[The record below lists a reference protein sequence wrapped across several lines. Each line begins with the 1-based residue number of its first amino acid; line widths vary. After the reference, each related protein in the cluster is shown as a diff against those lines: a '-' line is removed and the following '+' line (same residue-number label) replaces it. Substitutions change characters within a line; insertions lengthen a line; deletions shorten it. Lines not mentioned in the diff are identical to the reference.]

1 MAKEIDI
8 VVVGAGPVGLFTVFE
23 AGLLGL
29 NCVLIDNLDK
39 PGGQCAELYPEKP
52 IYDIPGVP
60 FQTAQEHVDALLEQ
74 IKPFNYELILN
85 ERVEEITEIDHKDD
99 KYWSVTTNEGTK
111 LTTKNIFIAAGA
123 GSFEPRRPP
132 NIEDPDKF
140 INKGVTYAVRSKS
153 TYENKDV
160 FIFGGGDS
168 ALDWC
173 VELAEKAKSLS
184 LVHRRDAFR
193 GAQHT
198 EEQMRELVAAG
209 KVKLLTPYLIDSIE
223 GSDKVT
229 GVSLKNFDTNEIEH
243 YEADE
248 LLFLFGLNKKLGP
261 ILEWNIDLNGK
272 KISVNTENFQTSVEG
287 IFAVGDINDYPGKLD
302 LILSGFHETT
312 LAVQE
317 AYKRL
322 YPGERVPFGYTTSNS
337 KLQEK
342 LGVQKVSKLELINLI
357 HKELPQIQCGRCDT
371 PGCKQYAQA
380 IVDGDPHDRCVPGGE
395 KTLKNLNSILKRI
408 LRKLILNTVQQ
419 LRSKK
424 FLLLRKNV
432 LVVKNVLMH
441 ALLMQ
446 L

>member
-1 MAKEIDI
+1 MNKTDI
-8 VVVGAGPVGLFTVFE
+8 LIIGAGPVGLFTVFE

-29 NCVLIDNLDK
+29 NCTLIDNLDK

-74 IKPFNYELILN
+74 IKPFNYDLHLS
-85 ERVEEITEIDHKDD
+85 ERVDLIEEITLENESFWKVKTTED
-99 KYWSVTTNEGTK
+99 KEFIS
-111 LTTKNIFIAAGA
+111 KNIFIAAGA

-132 NIEDPDKF
+132 NIEDPDKYLG
-140 INKGVTYAVRSKS
+140 KGVEYAVRSVDK
-153 TYENKDV
+153 YKNKNV
-160 FIFGGGDS
+160 VIFGGGDS
-168 ALDWC
+168 ALDWT
-173 VELAEKAKSLS
+173 VELSKVAKLVT

-198 EEQMRELVAAG
+198 EEQMRALVEKG
-209 KVKLLTPYLIDSIE
+209 KVNLLTPYLINSIKGDDIVDSI
-223 GSDKVT
+223 T
-229 GVSLKNFDTNEIEH
+229 LKNFESNEIED

-261 ILEWNIDLNGK
+261 ILDWDIDLNGK
-272 KISVNTENFQTSVEG
+272 KIKVNTENYQTNKDG

-317 AYKRL
+317 AYKRI

-342 LGVQKVSKLELINLI
+342 LGV
-357 HKELPQIQCGRCDT
+357 
-371 PGCKQYAQA
+371 
-380 IVDGDPHDRCVPGGE
+380 
-395 KTLKNLNSILKRI
+395 
-408 LRKLILNTVQQ
+408 
-419 LRSKK
+419 KK
-424 FLLLRKNV
+424 
-432 LVVKNVLMH
+432 
-441 ALLMQ
+441 
-446 L
+446 

>member
-85 ERVEEITEIDHKDD
+85 ERVEEITEVDHKDD
-99 KYWSVTTNEGTK
+99 KYWSVKTNEGSE

-173 VELAEKAKSLS
+173 VELAGKAKSLS

-261 ILEWNIDLNGK
+261 ILEWNIDLNDK
-272 KISVNTENFQTSVEG
+272 KISVNTENYQTSVEG

-342 LGVQKVSKLELINLI
+342 LGV
-357 HKELPQIQCGRCDT
+357 
-371 PGCKQYAQA
+371 
-380 IVDGDPHDRCVPGGE
+380 
-395 KTLKNLNSILKRI
+395 
-408 LRKLILNTVQQ
+408 
-419 LRSKK
+419 KK
-424 FLLLRKNV
+424 
-432 LVVKNVLMH
+432 
-441 ALLMQ
+441 
-446 L
+446 

>member
-1 MAKEIDI
+1 MNKTDI
-8 VVVGAGPVGLFTVFE
+8 LIIGAGPVGLFTVFE

-29 NCVLIDNLDK
+29 NCTLIDNLDK

-74 IKPFNYELILN
+74 INPFNYDLHLS
-85 ERVEEITEIDHKDD
+85 ERVDLIEEITLENESFWKVKTTED
-99 KYWSVTTNEGTK
+99 KEFIS
-111 LTTKNIFIAAGA
+111 KNIFIAAGA

-132 NIEDPDKF
+132 NIEDPDKYLG
-140 INKGVTYAVRSKS
+140 KGVEYAVRSVDK
-153 TYENKDV
+153 YKNKNV
-160 FIFGGGDS
+160 VIFGGGDS
-168 ALDWC
+168 ALDWT
-173 VELAEKAKSLS
+173 VELSKVAKLVT

-198 EEQMRELVAAG
+198 EEKMRALVEKG
-209 KVKLLTPYLIDSIE
+209 KVNLLTPYLINSIE
-223 GSDKVT
+223 GDDIVESIT
-229 GVSLKNFDTNEIEH
+229 LKNFESNEIED

-261 ILEWNIDLNGK
+261 ILDWDIDLNGK
-272 KISVNTENFQTSVEG
+272 KIKVNTENYQTNKDG

-317 AYKRL
+317 AYKRI

-342 LGVQKVSKLELINLI
+342 LGV
-357 HKELPQIQCGRCDT
+357 
-371 PGCKQYAQA
+371 
-380 IVDGDPHDRCVPGGE
+380 
-395 KTLKNLNSILKRI
+395 
-408 LRKLILNTVQQ
+408 
-419 LRSKK
+419 KK
-424 FLLLRKNV
+424 
-432 LVVKNVLMH
+432 
-441 ALLMQ
+441 
-446 L
+446 

>member
-99 KYWSVTTNEGTK
+99 KYWSVKTNEGTE

-140 INKGVTYAVRSKS
+140 INNGVTYAVRSKS

-173 VELAEKAKSLS
+173 VELADKAKSLA

-342 LGVQKVSKLELINLI
+342 LGV
-357 HKELPQIQCGRCDT
+357 
-371 PGCKQYAQA
+371 
-380 IVDGDPHDRCVPGGE
+380 
-395 KTLKNLNSILKRI
+395 
-408 LRKLILNTVQQ
+408 
-419 LRSKK
+419 KK
-424 FLLLRKNV
+424 
-432 LVVKNVLMH
+432 
-441 ALLMQ
+441 
-446 L
+446 